1 MAQEHQEYIQSKV
14 NPTLENLVTQVLL
27 ERPSNPVPFMVRWL
41 AGQSKQGAKAS
52 LAQFGIGEAEQLRN
66 EVKALQEEVREL
78 EAKLGAAKSSASPAA
93 KPSAEDEEEDDDVI
107 DEVPEQL
114 SSSKKPTGRTS
125 VSAEAYGEW
134 NKLRAFT
141 PPVVPKS
148 EDQKRRILEVLQQS
162 FLFAALER
170 ENQGIIADAMVEKA
184 AALGE
189 TLLKEG
195 ESGDVMFIIEQ
206 GAVDCLKGDQ
216 VVRRCSPGDFF
227 GELALLYNCPRAA
240 TVVARE
246 GCVLWQLDR
255 GTFNHI
261 VRDASRQKRE
271 MHDEFLAHVPLLE
284 SLGKYE
290 RSQIADALQQEA
302 VAAGTVVIDQ
312 GKEGSR
318 FYLVEEGEL
327 SAQKLEPG
335 ASAPKEVLAYK
346 RGDYFG
352 ELALLQ
358 DDVRA
363 ASVVARTDAKLLW
376 VDRKVFERLLGS
388 LKDVMKEK
396 AASQYG

>member
-1 MAQEHQEYIQSKV
+1 MQATV
-14 NPTLENLVTQVLL
+14 NTMTPQ
-27 ERPSNPVPFMVRWL
+27 
-41 AGQSKQGAKAS
+41 
-52 LAQFGIGEAEQLRN
+52 
-66 EVKALQEEVREL
+66 
-78 EAKLGAAKSSASPAA
+78 
-93 KPSAEDEEEDDDVI
+93 DV
-107 DEVPEQL
+107 Q
-114 SSSKKPTGRTS
+114 T
-125 VSAEAYGEW
+125 
-134 NKLRAFT
+134 
-141 PPVVPKS
+141 
-148 EDQKRRILEVLQQS
+148 
-162 FLFAALER
+162 
-170 ENQGIIADAMVEKA
+170 
-184 AALGE
+184 
-189 TLLKEG
+189 G
-195 ESGDVMFIIEQ
+195 ESVIEQ
-206 GAVDCLKGDQ
+206 GSVGSMFYIIEWGSFEVFMSSDDVSPPGIKVGELG
-216 VVRRCSPGDFF
+216 PGDSF